1 LPITDIPVA
10 DSDSTE
16 FDWIFQR
23 MRRTS
28 GTDIGYEGFME
39 SIVQRWKTSP
49 AAFFMALSF
58 INWLGFSAWNALL
71 NNFAHEQANFTG
83 FHIGVLQSV
92 REIPGFLA
100 FTAIFIILFIKE
112 QTLAYL
118 ALLMLGLGVA
128 LTGYFPT
135 LTGLLITTFIMSV
148 GFHYFETMNQSLSLQ
163 LLRKEETAKVLG
175 NVAGAG
181 AVAQFLAYGALIIAW
196 QFGFDDYRNA
206 FLVVGVLAIALTIL
220 AIGFFKRFEGT
231 VPQRKSIVLR
241 SRYWLYYLITMMSG
255 ARRQIFMA
263 FAAFLLV
270 VRFGYTVRDI
280 ALLMLVT
287 AALNTFG
294 APLIGRMIA
303 SLGERRTIIVENI
316 SLIIVFA
323 GYAAAYSGHVPAFV
337 APALFILDGVFFT
350 FTIAQ
355 RTYIQKIG
363 DSADMAPTAAV
374 SFTINHIMA
383 VVIPVTFG
391 LIWNANPAYVF
402 LLGVGIAT
410 CSLVLAFMVPHD
422 PGPGRETIFET
433 QRPSL
438 QPAE

>member
-1 LPITDIPVA
+1 MQSVI
-10 DSDSTE
+10 
-16 FDWIFQR
+16 
-23 MRRTS
+23 
-28 GTDIGYEGFME
+28 
-39 SIVQRWKTSP
+39 QRWRSSP

-71 NNFAHEQANFTG
+71 NNFAHEQAGFTG
-83 FHIGVLQSV
+83 FDIGILQSV

-100 FTAIFIILFIKE
+100 FTAIFIILFMKE

-118 ALLMLGLGVA
+118 SLLTLGLGVA
-128 LTGYFPT
+128 LTGFFPT

-148 GFHYFETMNQSLSLQ
+148 GFHYYETMYQSLSLQ
-163 LLRKEETAKVLG
+163 LLKKDDTAKVLG
-175 NVAGAG
+175 RVAGAG

-196 QFGFDDYRNA
+196 QFGFDDYTNA
-206 FLVVGVLAIALTIL
+206 FFVIGAIAVVLAIL
-220 AIGFFKRFEGT
+220 AISFFKRFEGT
-231 VPQRKSIVLR
+231 VPQNKSIVLR

-270 VRFGYTVRDI
+270 VRFDHTVRDI
-280 ALLMLVT
+280 AFLMLAT

-294 APLIGRMIA
+294 GPVVGRMVKQF
-303 SLGERRTIIVENI
+303 GERNTIIVENV

-323 GYAAAYSGHVPAFV
+323 GYAAAYSGDLPAMV
-337 APALFILDGVFFT
+337 APLLFILDGVFFT
-350 FTIAQ
+350 LTIAQ

-363 DSADMAPTAAV
+363 DAADMAPTAAV

-402 LLGVGIAT
+402 LLGVAIAS
-410 CSLVLAFMVPHD
+410 CSLILAFMVPHD
-422 PGPGRETIFET
+422 PGPGRETIFSG
-433 QRPSL
+433 RAPSL